1 MKNSPET
8 KRVRQILAGI
18 QSGEIKPRPDFQR
31 NLVWSNKDKLA
42 FLDTV
47 LRGYPFPEI
56 YMATGE
62 VNLETAE
69 GTELLVD
76 GQQRVTTLHQYFTNS
91 PALRLDPSIKPY
103 RELTVGE
110 KEAFLNYEVAV
121 RHLGIIKTEEIIEVF
136 RRINSTSYALN
147 AMETNNA
154 RYNGPLKKCAEW
166 MAKQDFFVN
175 HNTFSLR
182 ENRRM
187 RDVVY
192 SVTIIIS
199 MLSTYFHRDDAISE
213 FLERFNDEFPEDAA
227 IKQRF
232 TQVTVFIDDCRFPAN
247 SRAWKKTDLLVLIV
261 ELDRLLNKEHVDLDP
276 GSVGVAVEDL
286 YRRVE
291 AEMAVSSG
299 DDALQT
305 YFKTTVQAT
314 NDRSSRVNR
323 GRVLREVILSTNNG
337 ANQPQ

>member
-31 NLVWSNKDKLA
+31 NLVWSNRDKLA

-76 GQQRVTTLHQYFTNS
+76 GQQRVTTLHQYFINS
-91 PALRLDPSIKPY
+91 PVLKLDATIKPY
-103 RELTVGE
+103 RDLSVPE

-121 RHLGIIKTEEIIEVF
+121 RHLGIIETHQIIEVF

-147 AMETNNA
+147 AMEVDNA

-166 MAKQDFFVN
+166 MAKRDFFAN
-175 HNTFSLR
+175 HGTFSLR
-182 ENRRM
+182 ETRRM

-199 MLSTYFHRDDAISE
+199 MLATYFHRDDAISE
-213 FLERFNDEFPEDAA
+213 FLERYNDEFPEDEA
-227 IKQRF
+227 IRERF
-232 TQVTVFIDDCRFPAN
+232 TKVTSFIEDCQFPST

-261 ELDRLLNKEHVDLDP
+261 ELDRLINKEHILLNPDK
-276 GSVGVAVEDL
+276 VGPAVEEF
-286 YRRVE
+286 YHRVD
-291 AEMAVSSG
+291 AELAETSG
-299 DDALQT
+299 SDSLQV

-314 NDRSSRVNR
+314 NDRSARVNR
-323 GRVLREVILSTNNG
+323 GKVLRAVILSTKES
-337 ANQPQ
+337 PQLV

>member
-76 GQQRVTTLHQYFTNS
+76 GQQRVTTLHQYFTHS
-91 PALRLDPSIKPY
+91 DALKLDVSIKPY
-103 RELTVGE
+103 RELTVPE

-121 RHLGIIKTEEIIEVF
+121 RHLGIIETPQIIEVF
-136 RRINSTSYALN
+136 RRINSTSYSLN
-147 AMETNNA
+147 AMEVDNA
-154 RYNGPLKKCAEW
+154 RYNGPLKKLAEW
-166 MAKQDFFVN
+166 VAKQDFFAS
-175 HNTFSLR
+175 HGTFSLR
-182 ENRRM
+182 EARRM

-192 SVTIIIS
+192 AVTIIIS
-199 MLSTYFHRDDAISE
+199 MMSTYFHRDDAISE
-213 FLERFNDEFPEDAA
+213 FLERYNDEFPEEEA

-232 TQVTVFIDDCRFPAN
+232 SRVTSFIDDCRLPAN
-247 SRAWKKTDLLVLIV
+247 SRSWKKTDLLVLIV
-261 ELDRLLNKEHVDLDP
+261 ELDRLLNKEGVQLDP
-276 GSVGVAVEDL
+276 VRVGEAVEDL
-286 YRRVE
+286 YRRVD
-291 AEMAVSSG
+291 AEMAESSG

-314 NDRSSRVNR
+314 NDRSARVNR
-323 GRVLREVILSTNNG
+323 GRVLRDVILSTKEG
-337 ANQPQ
+337 LQLT

>member
-18 QSGEIKPRPDFQR
+18 SSGEIRPRPDFQR

-62 VNLETAE
+62 VNLDTAE

-76 GQQRVTTLHQYFTNS
+76 GQQRVTTLHQYFANS
-91 PALRLDPSIKPY
+91 PALKLDASIKPY
-103 RELTVGE
+103 RDLSVGE
-110 KEAFLNYEVAV
+110 KEAFMNYEVAV
-121 RHLGIIKTEEIIEVF
+121 RHLGIIETAEIIEVF

-147 AMETNNA
+147 AMEVDNA

-166 MAKQDFFVN
+166 MAKREFFAD
-175 HNTFSLR
+175 HKTFSLR
-182 ENRRM
+182 ETRRM

-192 SVTIIIS
+192 AVTIIIS
-199 MLSTYFHRDDAISE
+199 MLSTYFHRDDAASE
-213 FLERFNDEFPEDAA
+213 FLERYNDEFPEDEA
-227 IKQRF
+227 IRERF
-232 TQVTVFIDDCRFPAN
+232 SRVTSFIDDCQFPAN

-261 ELDRLLNKEHVDLDP
+261 ELDRLLNKENVQLD
-276 GSVGVAVEDL
+276 SSRVGRAVEDF
-286 YRRVE
+286 YRRVD
-291 AEMAVSSG
+291 AEMAESSG
-299 DDALQT
+299 DDSLQT

-323 GRVLREVILSTNNG
+323 GKVLRAVILSTQG
-337 ANQPQ
+337 GQ

>member
-18 QSGEIKPRPDFQR
+18 ASGEIKPRPDFQR

-56 YMATGE
+56 YMATGD
-62 VNLETAE
+62 VNLDTAE

-76 GQQRVTTLHQYFTNS
+76 GQQRVTTLHQYFVNS
-91 PALRLDPSIKPY
+91 SALKLDATIVPY
-103 RELTVGE
+103 RDLSVAQ

-121 RHLGIIKTEEIIEVF
+121 RHLGIIETAEIIEVF
-136 RRINSTSYALN
+136 KRINSTSYALN
-147 AMETNNA
+147 AMEVDNA

-166 MAKQDFFVN
+166 MAKREFFAD
-175 HNTFSLR
+175 HKTFSLR
-182 ENRRM
+182 ETRRM

-192 SVTIIIS
+192 AVTIIIS
-199 MLSTYFHRDDAISE
+199 MLSTYFHRDDAASE
-213 FLERFNDEFPEDAA
+213 FLERYNEEFPQDEQ
-227 IKQRF
+227 IRLRF
-232 TQVTVFIDDCRFPAN
+232 SRVTSFIDDCQFPAN

-261 ELDRLLNKEHVDLDP
+261 ELDRLLNKEGVPLDP
-276 GSVGVAVEDL
+276 SRVGPAVEDL
-286 YRRVE
+286 YRRVD
-291 AEMAVSSG
+291 AEMAESSG
-299 DDALQT
+299 DDSLQT

-323 GRVLREVILSTNNG
+323 GKVLRAVILSSQEG
-337 ANQPQ
+337 QQVVG

>member
-18 QSGEIKPRPDFQR
+18 ASGEIKPRPDFQR
-31 NLVWSNKDKLA
+31 NLVWSNRDKLA

-56 YMATGE
+56 YMATGD
-62 VNLETAE
+62 VNLDTAE

-76 GQQRVTTLHQYFTNS
+76 GQQRVTTLHQYFGNS
-91 PALRLDPSIKPY
+91 SALKLDETIVPY
-103 RELTVGE
+103 RDLSVAQ

-121 RHLGIIKTEEIIEVF
+121 RHLGIIETAEIIEVF
-136 RRINSTSYALN
+136 KRINSTSYALN
-147 AMETNNA
+147 AMEVDNA

-166 MAKQDFFVN
+166 MAKRDFFAD
-175 HNTFSLR
+175 HKTFSLR
-182 ENRRM
+182 ETRRM

-192 SVTIIIS
+192 AVTIIIS
-199 MLSTYFHRDDAISE
+199 MLSTYFHRDDAASE
-213 FLERFNDEFPEDAA
+213 FLERYNEEFPQDEQ
-227 IKQRF
+227 IRERF
-232 TQVTVFIDDCRFPAN
+232 SRVTSFIDDCQFPAN

-261 ELDRLLNKEHVDLDP
+261 ELDRLLNKEGVPLDP
-276 GSVGVAVEDL
+276 SRVGPAVEDL
-286 YRRVE
+286 YRRVD
-291 AEMAVSSG
+291 AEMAESSG
-299 DDALQT
+299 DDSLQT

-323 GRVLREVILSTNNG
+323 GKVLRAVVLSTQEG
-337 ANQPQ
+337 QQAVG

>member
-18 QSGEIKPRPDFQR
+18 ASGEIKPRPDFQR

-56 YMATGE
+56 YMATGD
-62 VNLETAE
+62 VNLDTAE

-76 GQQRVTTLHQYFTNS
+76 GQQRVTTLHQYFGNS
-91 PALRLDPSIKPY
+91 SALKLDETMIPY
-103 RELTVGE
+103 RDLSVAQ

-121 RHLGIIKTEEIIEVF
+121 RHLGIIETAEIIEVF

-147 AMETNNA
+147 AMEVDNA

-166 MAKQDFFVN
+166 MAKREFFAD
-175 HNTFSLR
+175 HKTFSLR
-182 ENRRM
+182 ETRRM

-192 SVTIIIS
+192 AVTIIIS
-199 MLSTYFHRDDAISE
+199 MLSTYFHRDDAASE
-213 FLERFNDEFPEDAA
+213 FLERYNEEFPQDEQ
-227 IKQRF
+227 IRERF
-232 TQVTVFIDDCRFPAN
+232 SRVTSFIDDCQFPAN

-261 ELDRLLNKEHVDLDP
+261 EVDRLLNKEGVPLDP
-276 GSVGVAVEDL
+276 SRVGPAVEDL
-286 YRRVE
+286 YRRVD
-291 AEMAVSSG
+291 AEMAESSG
-299 DDALQT
+299 DDSLQT

-323 GRVLREVILSTNNG
+323 GKVLRAVILSTQEG
-337 ANQPQ
+337 QQAVG

>member
-31 NLVWSNKDKLA
+31 NLVWSNRDKLS

-47 LRGYPFPEI
+47 LKGYPFPEI
-56 YMATGE
+56 YMATGD
-62 VNLETAE
+62 VNLDTAE

-76 GQQRVTTLHQYFTNS
+76 GQQRVTTLHQYFTHS
-91 PALRLDPSIKPY
+91 DALKLDPSIKPY

-110 KEAFLNYEVAV
+110 KEDFLNYEVAV
-121 RHLGIIKTEEIIEVF
+121 RHLGIIETKEIIEVF

-147 AMETNNA
+147 AMEVDNA

-166 MAKQDFFVN
+166 ISKRDFFAD

-182 ENRRM
+182 ETRRM
-187 RDVVY
+187 RNVVY

-199 MLSTYFHRDDAISE
+199 MLSTYFHRDDANSE
-213 FLERFNDEFPEDAA
+213 FLERYNDEFPESDA
-227 IKQRF
+227 IKERF
-232 TQVTVFIDDCRFPAN
+232 ARVTSFIDDCRFPVN

-276 GSVGVAVEDL
+276 GAVGIAVEDF
-286 YRRVE
+286 YRQVD
-291 AEMAVSSG
+291 AEMAESSG
-299 DDALQT
+299 NDALQT

-323 GRVLREVILSTNNG
+323 GRVLRKVILSTRES
-337 ANQPQ
+337 PQLV

>member
-8 KRVRQILAGI
+8 KRIRQILAGI

-47 LRGYPFPEI
+47 LKGYPFPEI

-76 GQQRVTTLHQYFTNS
+76 GQQRVTTLHQYFVNS
-91 PALRLDPSIKPY
+91 PALKLDAAVKPY
-103 RELTVGE
+103 KDLSVPE

-121 RHLGIIKTEEIIEVF
+121 RHLGIIETPEIIEVF
-136 RRINSTSYALN
+136 RRINSTSYSLN
-147 AMETNNA
+147 AMEVDNA

-166 MAKQDFFVN
+166 MAKRDFFAN
-175 HNTFSLR
+175 HGTFSLR
-182 ENRRM
+182 EVRRM

-192 SVTIIIS
+192 TVTVIIS

-213 FLERFNDEFPEDAA
+213 FLERYNDEFPEDGA
-227 IKQRF
+227 IKDRF
-232 TQVTVFIDDCRFPAN
+232 AQVTAFIEDCRFPAS

-261 ELDRLLNKEHVDLDP
+261 ELDRLLNKEHVNLDP
-276 GSVGVAVEDL
+276 DKVGVAVEDF
-286 YRRVE
+286 YHRVD
-291 AEMAVSSG
+291 AEIAATSG

-314 NDRSSRVNR
+314 NDRSARVNR
-323 GRVLREVILSTNNG
+323 GKVLRALILST
-337 ANQPQ
+337 QESPQLV